1 MKGQKFNGVKII
13 RETHT
18 IVANQKVQP
27 MKNFSRMGIPYLDDV
42 NEKQA

>member
-27 MKNFSRMGIPYLDDV
+27 MKNFSWMGISDDV